1 MKLTTTLLG
10 AAIAALCI
18 STPLSAL
25 AEVAL
30 VVSSKSTVSALTADQ
45 AADIFLGR
53 ATSFPG
59 GESAVPLDQSES
71 STVRA
76 EFYTKAAGKTAAQLK
91 AFWSKQIFTGKGRPP
106 KEVPDSQAVRQ
117 LVASNPNMV
126 GYIDKS
132 AVDASV
138 KVVLN
143 IK

>member
-1 MKLTTTLLG
+1 MKLTTTLLA
-10 AAIAALCI
+10 AAIATLCI
-18 STPLSAL
+18 GTPLSAL

-30 VVSSKSTVSALTADQ
+30 VVSSKSTVNALTADQ

-59 GESAVPLDQSES
+59 GESAVPLDQPES
-71 STVRA
+71 SPVRA

-106 KEVPDSQAVRQ
+106 KEVADSQAVRQ

-138 KVVLN
+138 KVVLS